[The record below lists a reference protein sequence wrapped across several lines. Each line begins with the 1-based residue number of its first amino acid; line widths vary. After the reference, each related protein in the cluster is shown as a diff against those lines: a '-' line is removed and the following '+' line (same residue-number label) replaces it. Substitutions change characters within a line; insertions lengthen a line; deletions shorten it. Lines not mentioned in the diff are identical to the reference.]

1 MLGFNT
7 DNALQGCPGMF
18 LISSSELRLPGRIH
32 FNLSTEV
39 EADLILDTLG
49 YGFLIH

>member
-1 MLGFNT
+1 
-7 DNALQGCPGMF
+7 MF

-39 EADLILDTLG
+39 EADLILDTSG
-49 YGFLIH
+49 YSFPIH